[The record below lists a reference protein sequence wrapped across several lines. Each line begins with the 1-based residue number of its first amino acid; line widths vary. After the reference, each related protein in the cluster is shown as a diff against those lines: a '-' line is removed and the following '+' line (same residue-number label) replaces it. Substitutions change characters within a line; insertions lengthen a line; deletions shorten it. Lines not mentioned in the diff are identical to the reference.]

1 MEIKNIIDEDFSNY
15 KECSMF
21 VGFPTCT
28 FKCEHDCG
36 MSGMCQNT
44 ELYKAKSIEYPVEKI
59 VERYMNNP
67 LSRAMVCGGL
77 EPFDHFTDLIY
88 LVSEFRKRTTDP
100 IVIYTGY
107 YKEEISH
114 KIQSLIDFNSNII
127 VKFGRFVPNQ
137 NKRFD
142 ELLGVE
148 LASDNQY
155 AERIC

>member
-1 MEIKNIIDEDFSNY
+1 MKIKNIIDEDFSNY

-28 FKCEHDCG
+28 LKCEKDCG
-36 MSGMCQNT
+36 MSGLCQNS
-44 ELYKAKSIEYPVEKI
+44 ELFKSPDIEYPVAKI
-59 VERYMNNP
+59 VERYMGNP
-67 LSRAMVCGGL
+67 LSKALVCGGL

-88 LVSEFRKRTTDP
+88 LVSEFRKRTSDT

-107 YKEEISH
+107 YKDEISY
-114 KIQSLIDFNSNII
+114 KIQYLIDFSSNII

-137 NKRFD
+137 KKHFD